1 MEVFS
6 TRKKQITSQLVG
18 GTLAAFAFEVHF
30 ADAPS
35 EAEADEAG
43 VVTPAVVLGVVG
55 VGGDGVRVGGMEK
68 VVDLEVEREVVVE
81 EVGAEAEIDV
91 EVWLPATE
99 ELYLPPDELT
109 VDKYVYL
116 AP

>member
-1 MEVFS
+1 MVCLS
-6 TRKKQITSQLVG
+6 SISCP
-18 GTLAAFAFEVHF
+18 LASLAFKVHF
-30 ADAPS
+30 ADAPG
-35 EAEADEAG
+35 EAEADEAT
-43 VVTPAVVLGVVG
+43 VVAPAVVFGVVG
-55 VGGDGVRVGGMEK
+55 VGGDGVRVGGLEK

-81 EVGAEAEIDV
+81 EVGAESEIDV

-109 VDKYVYL
+109 VDKHVYL